1 MEKKHNRISWAI
13 RFCLLCN
20 ITVLP
25 LEADQPISHRLPEG
39 VLPVLGCWFWHER
52 EFEPEG
58 YIEFLDLICNYS
70 PYNLLT
76 TSLRVPL
83 KELTDE
89 EVHSQIRKAA
99 LYAREQCVPLVMDL
113 DVRLARRAF
122 EAQYPEELQQM
133 LLFQEA
139 ESTGKDITL
148 EVRSRELSDHYTHRT
163 TPYVSLGGS
172 LLRVYSYRR
181 GLDGIEP
188 KTLKEIP
195 MSSCRVEASSAVVK
209 VSIPGNVAEP
219 GYLICAAVTF
229 DHLAADVFAP
239 HLLEFQRRI
248 LKQYADVPLAGA
260 CKDEWGF
267 PPCFDG
273 NPAKDQFWYSRYRA
287 GEYAQITGGRELLAD
302 CLLMSKGIQ
311 GRERERIAAINAFM
325 EMSWRRNGEV
335 ERDFYAAV
343 KEIFGASAVVATHP
357 TWWPYPDS
365 REFMKNGLNWW
376 DARRDWAQTDELTPF
391 AVRTALSK
399 KWNSPVWYNMY
410 YSSQKSDYEK
420 SVWTHALA
428 GGRINYHPIYPR
440 EGSLLERSREL
451 IRGDLARA
459 ESRVRL
465 LNFIALTP
473 LDCPVAVVFGH
484 ACAMNWAGP
493 AYDDVGMEIANELWR
508 AGYPTDLIPGSE
520 IENGAMRIDEEGWI
534 RYGRQRYAAL
544 VLYHPEFSRPVVGEF
559 FQKAEKG
566 KTALYRVGEWTMDFN
581 GNPLDGGRRLPEYM
595 AVYNSNSEAVANVCQ
610 ILRERRIEPQTP
622 STSTLEGFD
631 SVSSSPPTEGYCRL
645 IDGTKIVV
653 AGTRRISGDPIQTTV
668 MVQGREVIWDAEGIA
683 AVRLDREGN
692 VEALAA
698 CALKRFKTGDF
709 EISLDSP
716 IDLAFWINADGRFH
730 GVVQDYAGTIP
741 DALARITMD
750 WSRIVSPPEK

>member
-1 MEKKHNRISWAI
+1 MERKQNRITCAI
-13 RFCLLCN
+13 CFCLLCN
-20 ITVLP
+20 FVVLP
-25 LEADQPISHRLPEG
+25 LEAVQPVSHRLPEG
-39 VLPVLGCWFWHER
+39 VLPVLGCWFWQER

-58 YIEFLDLICNYS
+58 YKEFLDLISEHS

-99 LYAREQCVPLVMDL
+99 LYARERGVPLVMDL

-133 LLFQEA
+133 LLFQET
-139 ESTGKDITL
+139 ETKGKDITI

-163 TPYVSLGGS
+163 TPYVALRGS
-172 LLRVYSYRR
+172 LLRIYSYKR
-181 GLDGIEP
+181 GRDGIDL

-195 MSSCRVEASSAVVK
+195 VASCHVEASSAVVK
-209 VSIPGNVAEP
+209 VNIPGDATEQ
-219 GYLICAAVTF
+219 GCLLCAAVAF

-248 LKQYADVPLAGA
+248 LKQYADTPLAGA

-287 GEYAQITGGRELLAD
+287 EEYSRITGGRELLAD

-325 EMSWRRNGEV
+325 EMSWRRNGEA
-335 ERDFYAAV
+335 ERDYYAAV

-365 REFMKNGLNWW
+365 REFMKNGLDWW

-391 AVRTALSK
+391 GARTALSK
-399 KWNSPVWYNMY
+399 IWNSPVWYNMF

-420 SVWTHALA
+420 SVWSHALA

-451 IRGDLARA
+451 LCGDLARA
-459 ESRVRL
+459 DLRVRL
-465 LNFIALTP
+465 VYFLTQTP
-473 LDCPVAVVFGH
+473 VECPVAVVVGH
-484 ACAMNWAGP
+484 AGAMNWAGP
-493 AYDDVGMEIANELWR
+493 AYDDVGMEIVNELWR
-508 AGYPTDLIPGSE
+508 AGYPTDLIPSSE
-520 IENGAMRIDEEGWI
+520 IENGVLLVDEEGWI
-534 RYGRQRYAAL
+534 QYGRQRYTAL

-559 FQKAEKG
+559 FQKAKPG

-581 GNPLDGGRRLPEYM
+581 GNPLDGGRLLPEWM
-595 AVYNSNSEAVANVCQ
+595 TVCQSNSEAIANVCR
-610 ILRERRIEPQTP
+610 ILRERRIEAQTP
-622 STSTLEGFD
+622 AASTLEGFD
-631 SVSSSPPTEGYCRL
+631 SVSISPSTEGQCRL
-645 IDGTKIVV
+645 IDGTKIIV

-668 MVQGREVIWDAEGIA
+668 MVQGREVIWDTEGIA
-683 AVRLDREGN
+683 AVRLDRAGK
-692 VEALAA
+692 VETLAA
-698 CALKRFKTGDF
+698 GALKRFKTGDF
-709 EISLDSP
+709 EISLDTP
-716 IDLAFWINADGRFH
+716 IDLALWKDADGRFH
-730 GVVQDYAGTIP
+730 GVVQDYEGAIP
-741 DALARITMD
+741 DVLTRITTD
-750 WSRIVSPPEK
+750 WSRIVSPLEK